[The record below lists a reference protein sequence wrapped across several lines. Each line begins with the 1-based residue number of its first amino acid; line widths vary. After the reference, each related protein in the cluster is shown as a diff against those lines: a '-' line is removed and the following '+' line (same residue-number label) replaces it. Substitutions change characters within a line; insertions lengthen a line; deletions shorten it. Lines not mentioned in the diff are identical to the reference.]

1 MPTGV
6 PSLSRNPLKRK
17 GEAEELI
24 AAGLPDD
31 ESIAHFSMAQLGP
44 TTAVFLAVTN
54 RRLLMVEHANF
65 GPDPL
70 GEVVVDASVVTLGAR
85 LSSGLLTKVSVVDRE
100 SGQDYGSLNFGLR
113 RTAANDFADALGR
126 LQ

>member
-17 GEAEELI
+17 GEAEALI
-24 AAGLPDD
+24 AAGLP
-31 ESIAHFSMAQLGP
+31 EGEFIQHFSMAQLGP

-54 RRLLMVEHANF
+54 RRLLMATHANF
-65 GPDPL
+65 EVDPI
-70 GEVVVDASVVTLGAR
+70 GEVVFDEPVAALGAR
-85 LSSGLLTKVSVVDRE
+85 LSSGLLAKVSVIERE
-100 SGQDYGSLNFGLR
+100 SGKDYGSLNFGLR
-113 RTAANDFADALGR
+113 RTAAHDFADALGR